1 MRALKTILIIV
12 AALAG
17 LWLIISLFSPP
28 GTNVVRTTTIKAQPA
43 TIYTYISKL
52 KNMDEWG
59 VWHNMDKNAVYTSE
73 GEDGTVGFRTS
84 WNGDT
89 VMQGSQTITALE
101 PDKSVKTDLA
111 FGDFLVSKVSLDL
124 APKNDSTE
132 VTWSLTNDIPFQW
145 RAIMMFM
152 GMGSGIEK
160 DFDTGLANLKTI
172 CESKQAEADKAK
184 AAEPSY
190 AVAVSEWPAKLWVGK
205 REVVKWSDM
214 KDFYTKHFGEGM
226 AAVGKAGV
234 PPAGAPSGVYFEWN
248 EKEMTA
254 DMIAAI
260 PVAMDAKAKLKGL
273 DMYESPA
280 SKALTI
286 DYYGGYSNMMA
297 PHTAMDAYIKANN
310 YTHHSNVI
318 EEYLTD
324 PGSEPDST
332 KWLTRITYLVK

>member
-28 GTNVVRTTTIKAQPA
+28 GTNVERTTTIKARPG
-43 TIYTYISKL
+43 TIYSYISKL

-59 VWHNMDKNAVYTSE
+59 VWHNMDKDAVYTNE
-73 GEDGTVGFRTS
+73 GEDGTVGFKTT

-124 APKNDSTE
+124 EPKGDSTE
-132 VTWSLTNDIPFQW
+132 VKWSLTNEIPFQW

-152 GMGSGIEK
+152 GMGSSVEK
-160 DFDTGLANLKTI
+160 DFDTGLSNLKTI
-172 CESKQAEADKAK
+172 CENKQAEADEAK
-184 AAEPSY
+184 AAGPNYS
-190 AVAVSEWPAKLWVGK
+190 VSVSEWPAKLWVGK
-205 REVVKWSDM
+205 REVVKWADM
-214 KDFYTKHFGEGM
+214 KDFFTKHFGQGM

-234 PPAGAPSGVYFEWN
+234 QPAGAPSGVYFEWN
-248 EKEMTA
+248 EKDMTA

-273 DMYESPA
+273 DLYESPA

-286 DYYGGYSNMMA
+286 DYYGGYSGLMA
-297 PHTAMDAYIKANN
+297 PHTAMDEYIKTNELE
-310 YTHHSNVI
+310 HHSNVI
-318 EEYLTD
+318 EEYLSD
-324 PGSEPDST
+324 PGNEPDST

>member
-17 LWLIISLFSPP
+17 LWLIISLFAPA
-28 GTNVVRTTTIKAQPA
+28 GTNVVRKTTIKARPG
-43 TIYTYISKL
+43 TIYTYVSKL

-59 VWHNMDKNAVYTSE
+59 VWRNMDKDAVYTDE
-73 GEDGTVGFRTS
+73 GEDGTVGFKIS

-101 PDKSVKTDLA
+101 QDKRVKTDLA
-111 FGDFLVSKVSLDL
+111 FGDFLVSNVSLDL
-124 APKNDSTE
+124 EPKGDSTE

-152 GMGSGIEK
+152 GMGGSVEK

-172 CESKQAEADKAK
+172 CENKQVEADKAAK
-184 AAEPSY
+184 PSY
-190 AVAVSEWPAKLWVGK
+190 PVSVSEWPAKLWVGK

-214 KDFYTKHFGEGM
+214 KDFFSKHFGDGM

-234 PPAGAPSGVYFEWN
+234 QPAGAPSGVYFEWN

-260 PVAMDAKAKLKGL
+260 PVAMDAKAKLKRL
-273 DMYESPA
+273 DLYESPA
-280 SKALTI
+280 SRALTI
-286 DYYGGYSNMMA
+286 DYYGGYSGLME
-297 PHTAMDAYIKANN
+297 PHSAMNEYINTNKLE
-310 YTHHSNVI
+310 HHSNVI
-318 EEYLTD
+318 EEYLSD